1 MTSQSEI
8 IEFFREVQRVINK
21 YGLKKVLIQL
31 KRIQVDCGEGFES
44 DVLDYI
50 ITITANHY
58 IVDKNDIVNSKK
70 RGMVSEARRMCFAL
84 IKEHLQFTDEEI
96 GMYFGGRSRQS
107 VNNELTD
114 MPLNNDVLT
123 TKQESKFVQNF
134 LFLTTQVLRY
144 KNSYNINVKD

>member
-70 RGMVSEARRMCFAL
+70 RGMVSEARKMCFAL

-144 KNSYNINVKD
+144 KNSYNINDKN